1 MFFIIEIDCVEVA
14 GVIYPA
20 IWVWIGAPKMIDTK
34 NRGGFCNVI
43 GRRGSLN
50 QNITTVLSFV
60 QLFKLT
66 PRFVQKQRS

>member
-1 MFFIIEIDCVEVA
+1 
-14 GVIYPA
+14 
-20 IWVWIGAPKMIDTK
+20 MIDTK